1 MSNEEEDNEDLVYSI
16 DTDPVF
22 NLAAELVK
30 SIEDRFVDLG
40 GTDLIQLYF
49 ILMGARILKEDPEF
63 FDGCIEVIKKTKLVE
78 R

>member
-1 MSNEEEDNEDLVYSI
+1 MSNEDEDNEDLVYTI
-16 DTDPVF
+16 TTDPLF
-22 NLAAELVK
+22 NLATDLVK
-30 SIEDRFVDLG
+30 NIEDRFVDLG

-63 FDGCIEVIKKTKLVE
+63 FEGCIEVIKKTKLVE